1 MSGKANIPHP
11 EPWPVESF
19 GPSRAGVLEDS
30 AVAFSG
36 FLAHISDHSK
46 AFVDWNSEDVFLLT
60 IIPMIS
66 EGSSVLRNANLMNW

>member
-1 MSGKANIPHP
+1 V

-19 GPSRAGVLEDS
+19 APSRAGVLDDS

-66 EGSSVLRNANLMNW
+66 EGSSVLSEGVPSKLYISHLDRE